1 MPELSSAFALDIHK
15 SVFLVSTAEERTNS
29 LELEAAPIWRNIER
43 RYGPNCAGI
52 GSEGIGT
59 QLSMFSTTPFLWV
72 HAGKN

>member
-43 RYGPNCAGI
+43 RYGLIEGPNCAGI
-52 GSEGIGT
+52 GPDSSEGIGT
-59 QLSMFSTTPFLWV
+59 QLSVGSR
-72 HAGKN
+72 G